1 MLLQWHIKDPSH
13 SAKRTG
19 GRLTLNT
26 NIPLTQQSWSGMTM
40 PSRHSVGTYQGND
53 FTHNSSPFPLTEP
66 LQTHPGLNRGI
77 GVHNLSSIQNKI
89 QAKAETDLSK
99 LFIPNPCI
107 CQEKATATIIQCK
120 KTKKIM
126 PVSIPVSYLHDVDA
140 FPIQVNWY
148 TNKVAVLLYH
158 IWKKKKSILITNSR
172 RLHNK

>member
-107 CQEKATATIIQCK
+107 CQEKATTTIIRC
-120 KTKKIM
+120 
-126 PVSIPVSYLHDVDA
+126 
-140 FPIQVNWY
+140 
-148 TNKVAVLLYH
+148 
-158 IWKKKKSILITNSR
+158 KKKKR
-172 RLHNK
+172 RKKK